1 MFQVRIHGRGG
12 QGVVTAAEM
21 LSVAAF
27 LHGRQAQ
34 AFPSFGSERMGAPV
48 VAYCRIDTAPIRTH
62 DPVAEVD
69 CLVVQDPTLLHEVDV
84 FSGLHADSYVLINS
98 ERTFLDL
105 GVEDIARGR
114 RLDRLVTVPATD
126 LARQYIGRPVPNT
139 ALLGGLVA
147 LTDVVPLT
155 AVLAAIRRRFEGE
168 LADANAMAA
177 SAAAAYVRA
186 EREAARH
193 A

>member
-27 LHGRQAQ
+27 LHGRHSQ

-48 VAYCRIDTAPIRTH
+48 VAYCRIDTVPIRTH
-62 DPVAEVD
+62 DPVSEVD

-84 FSGLHADSYVLINS
+84 FSGLHYDSYLLINS
-98 ERTFLDL
+98 ERTFAQL

-114 RLDRLVTVPATD
+114 RVERMLTVPATD

-139 ALLGGLVA
+139 ALLGGLAA

-155 AVLAAIRRRFEGE
+155 AVLAAIRRRFKGE

>member
-1 MFQVRIHGRGG
+1 
-12 QGVVTAAEM
+12 M

-27 LHGRQAQ
+27 LHGRHSQ
-34 AFPSFGSERMGAPV
+34 AFPSFGSERMGAPL
-48 VAYCRIDTAPIRTH
+48 VAYCRIDTVAIRTH
-62 DPVAEVD
+62 DPVSEVD

-84 FSGLHADSYVLINS
+84 FSGLHADSYLLINS
-98 ERTFLDL
+98 ERTFTEL

-114 RLDRLVTVPATD
+114 RVERMLTVPATE